1 MAELKATHPELTN
14 LIAVGGWTLS
24 GPFSDLAATAEG
36 RANFADSAVEFLKTY
51 DMFDGLD
58 FDWEYP
64 GGGGLASNT
73 VRPEDGENYALLLE
87 EVRERLDMLEAETG
101 RDYQISVASP
111 AGSDKIAN
119 FNLEGLA
126 PHVDFF
132 NLMAYDFHG
141 GWENITGHQA
151 PMYDTIGGDYDV
163 VTAVNLYKA
172 AGVDAAQI
180 VLGAPAYTRAWAGVQ
195 DSDGDGGW
203 QEVTSQLAPGSFERG
218 VYDYKD
224 VVEKVL
230 DPNTD
235 WQIYWDDDAQAA
247 YVFSESDGIYSTF
260 ETPTSI
266 ALKSQWAQSEGLGG
280 MMFWDLSGDV
290 SEGSE
295 SLTNAAFRSWYGG
308 ETVEEISATSALK
321 VDVVVGGNGLMDSFV
336 DYLYEPP
343 INLPAAD
350 DPMFGEVA
358 QEGQNPLADID
369 LGEVFTINW
378 SWGSEQVLDFDP
390 DSDKLDF
397 GWIGGDA
404 FTLSEQDGSVVIDIE
419 SNEQSYVLLDV
430 GVADLSMQ
438 NIQAL
443 DVSAAEQWGA
453 FLG

>member
-1 MAELKATHPELTN
+1 
-14 LIAVGGWTLS
+14 
-24 GPFSDLAATAEG
+24 
-36 RANFADSAVEFLKTY
+36 
-51 DMFDGLD
+51 
-58 FDWEYP
+58 
-64 GGGGLASNT
+64 
-73 VRPEDGENYALLLE
+73 
-87 EVRERLDMLEAETG
+87 
-101 RDYQISVASP
+101 
-111 AGSDKIAN
+111 
-119 FNLEGLA
+119 
-126 PHVDFF
+126 
-132 NLMAYDFHG
+132 
-141 GWENITGHQA
+141 
-151 PMYDTIGGDYDV
+151 MYDTIGGDYDV